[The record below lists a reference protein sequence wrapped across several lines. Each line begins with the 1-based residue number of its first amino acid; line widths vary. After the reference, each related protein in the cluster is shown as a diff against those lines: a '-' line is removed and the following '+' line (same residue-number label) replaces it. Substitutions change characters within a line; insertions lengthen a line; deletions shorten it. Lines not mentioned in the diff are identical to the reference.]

1 MENEP
6 EKPRSSAPPP
16 PDLPPPPSAPAM
28 PPPPDLAARGPSS
41 PPMPDLPPTP
51 PPVAPPVVGAAKSA
65 PLKMDSQE
73 GDDDP
78 KPGTDATFEA
88 RAVAAIIDS
97 FVAAG
102 IYLVLALMW
111 RPLGTLALL
120 GYFLTRDALPFLEGQ
135 SIGKKI
141 MKLRAVTLEGKS
153 LTANW
158 QASMVR
164 NLSLVIPFFALVEAY
179 ILYSRQGREGALQ
192 RLGDEW
198 AKTRVVVASEPSA
211 I

>member
-16 PDLPPPPSAPAM
+16 PDLVPPSTPSM
-28 PPPPDLAARGPSS
+28 PPPPDLAKRPPDS
-41 PPMPDLPPTP
+41 PRLPDLPPAP
-51 PPVAPPVVGAAKSA
+51 APVESPVQSSAKSA
-65 PLKMDSQE
+65 PLKMDSRE
-73 GDDDP
+73 GDDEV

-97 FVAAG
+97 FVAGG
-102 IYLVLALMW
+102 IYMVLAFMW
-111 RPLGTLALL
+111 SSLGFLAMLA
-120 GYFLTRDALPFLEGQ
+120 YFLTRDALPFLEGQ

-141 MKLRAVTLEGKS
+141 MKLRAVTLEGKA

-164 NLSLVIPFFALVEAY
+164 NLSLVIPFFGLVEAY

-192 RLGDEW
+192 RFGDEW
-198 AKTRVVVASEPSA
+198 AKTRVVVAAEPSA